1 MRLPAL
7 LLQRER
13 RRQGLQY
20 QGKMMTSNVLARQLI
35 GARSLVLLVVMSL
48 GACGSTTLTVT
59 GSYPAPLTSPL
70 PLTATVL
77 LDPAFRDYIATPSD
91 DINMKIGAA
100 QTRMMEQVLGQR
112 FTSLTLVTSQPEV
125 IDTDILLVAS
135 VAGVQIGTPGETHL
149 GIYEV
154 WIKYNL
160 EISDSSNRLIAKWF
174 MPAYGKTPSAFMT
187 SEAKAIDTAAQVAL
201 RDAGV
206 RLITDFH
213 RIPAFHYWL
222 DQREQGFSTA
232 PEIVAPAA
240 APDIAPNAKE
250 NNDV

>member
-1 MRLPAL
+1 
-7 LLQRER
+7 
-13 RRQGLQY
+13 
-20 QGKMMTSNVLARQLI
+20 MTSKFFVRATRVLRGPFIFFAM
-35 GARSLVLLVVMSL
+35 AMVS
-48 GACGSTTLTVT
+48 ACGTTTVTVT

-70 PLTATVL
+70 PVTATLL
-77 LDPAFRDYIATPSD
+77 LDASFRDYIATPSD
-91 DINMKIGAA
+91 DVHMKIGLA
-100 QTRMMEQVLGQR
+100 QTQMMEQVLGQR
-112 FTSLTLVTSQPEV
+112 FKSLTLVSTLPAT

-135 VAGVQIGTPGETHL
+135 VAGVQIGTPGETRL

-160 EISDSSNRLIAKWF
+160 AISDSDNTLIANWF

-187 SEAKAIDTAAQVAL
+187 SESKAIDTAAQVAL

-206 RLITDFH
+206 RLVTDFH

-222 DQREQGFSTA
+222 AQSGQKAAAKTDAA
-232 PEIVAPAA
+232 PPAVSPAA
-240 APDIAPNAKE
+240 VSGGSKPLAQE